1 MGKIVRL
8 PSRKECELLWHEHAT
23 PHHVR
28 AHAMQVSRIARALSR
43 ALISAG
49 TCVRIDLVDRASLL
63 HDLIRV
69 TQWAKIDPSRLQYTP
84 TPKELA
90 VWERQRRTF
99 SNAIP
104 HAQVTASVLEHHYP
118 ELAHVIALHSF
129 SSVNELRSIEE
140 KIVYYADRRVAHDR
154 IVSLTERMN
163 EAEGRYP
170 AESPE
175 AKERERV
182 LRMSVYTL
190 EEELFSS
197 LDVTPDQL
205 L

>member
-1 MGKIVRL
+1 MGQIIRL
-8 PSRKECELLWHEHAT
+8 PSRKECEQLWHEHAT

-28 AHAMQVSRIARALSR
+28 AHAMQVSRVARALSR
-43 ALISAG
+43 QLIHSG

-69 TQWAKIDPSRLQYTP
+69 TEWSKIDHSGFHYKP
-84 TPKELA
+84 TAREIAL
-90 VWERQRRTF
+90 WEQQRRTF
-99 SNAIP
+99 PTTIP
-104 HAQVTASVLEHHYP
+104 HARVTASVLHHSYP

-129 SSVNELRSIEE
+129 GSVRDLRTIEE

-154 IVSLTERMN
+154 VVSVTERMD
-163 EAEGRYP
+163 EAVRRY
-170 AESPE
+170 SGS
-175 AKERERV
+175 KEDSHE
-182 LRMSVYTL
+182 LRSAVYRL

-197 LDVTPDQL
+197 LDVSPDQL